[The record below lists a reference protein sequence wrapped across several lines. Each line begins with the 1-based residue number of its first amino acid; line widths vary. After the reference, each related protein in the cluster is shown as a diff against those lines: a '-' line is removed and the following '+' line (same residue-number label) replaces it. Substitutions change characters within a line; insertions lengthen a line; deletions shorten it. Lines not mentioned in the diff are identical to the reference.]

1 MEKLIIA
8 NCSAFFGDRLAAA
21 AEMVRGGRIDVLTG
35 DYLAELT
42 LAILQRQRQR
52 GSGGWVGTFLK
63 QVEQVLAECLQN
75 KIKIVANAGGLN
87 PRGLAE
93 ELRQLADKLGL
104 QPRIAFVEGD
114 DLLSRLREL
123 AAAGERFAHL
133 DQQTPLPLSEV
144 VTAHAYL
151 GGFGIA
157 DALSRGADIVVTGR
171 VTDAALVVGPAAWRF
186 GWQRDDWDKLAG
198 AVAAGHIIECGTQ
211 ATGGN
216 YSFYEEVPG
225 FSAMGF
231 PLVEMHADG
240 SFVVTKHPHTGG
252 LVSVGTVTAQLLY
265 EIDAPAY
272 KNPDVTARFDT
283 LRLVAEGPD
292 RVRVTGTRGE
302 PPPATSKVCVH
313 RSGGFRN
320 SMMMLVPGPDVE
332 RKSELVL
339 SALLHKLGGRERFTK
354 VQSLLLR
361 ADTALPQR
369 QEEASAILKIMVMDR
384 DKERVGRLFS
394 QTAVEL
400 ATASIPGL
408 ALLQPPADATEY
420 LVYFPT
426 QVDSRH
432 LPQQVFVEKEER
444 VIAPLALAPRAAMAA
459 ACQPSAASPPASA
472 AAEPAPLPPS
482 GGEPQT
488 ILFGRL
494 FGTRSG
500 DKGGNANLG
509 VWARSPAAWEFLRG
523 FLSVAQLKRLLP
535 DLAPYDIDRWELP
548 NLLALNFYIRGLLG
562 DGVASSTRLDPQAK
576 TLGEYLRAQRI
587 AVPQSLL

>member
-52 GSGGWVGTFLK
+52 GAGGWVGTFLK

-87 PRGLAE
+87 PRGLAG
-93 ELRQLADKLGL
+93 ELRQLADRLGL

-114 DLLSRLREL
+114 DLLPRLRAL
-123 AAAGERFAHL
+123 AAEGEKFEHL

-186 GWQRDDWDKLAG
+186 GWQRDDWDRLAG

-216 YSFYEEVPG
+216 YSFYEEVAG

-231 PLVEMHADG
+231 PLIEMHADG
-240 SFVVTKHPHTGG
+240 SFVVTKHPGTGG
-252 LVSVGTVTAQLLY
+252 LVSIGTVTAQLLY

-283 LRLVAEGPD
+283 LHLLAEGPD
-292 RVRVTGTRGE
+292 RVRVAGTRGE
-302 PPPATSKVCVH
+302 PPPPTSKVCVH
-313 RSGGFRN
+313 RTGGFRN
-320 SMMMLVPGPDVE
+320 SMMMLLPGPDVE
-332 RKSELVL
+332 RKKELVL
-339 SALLHKLGGRERFTK
+339 SALFHKLGGRERFTK
-354 VQSLLLR
+354 VESLLLR
-361 ADTALPQR
+361 ADTARPQR
-369 QEEASAILKIMVMDR
+369 QEDASAILKIMVMDR

-432 LPQQVFVEKEER
+432 LPQQVFVEKEQR
-444 VIAPLALAPRAAMAA
+444 VIAPLVFSPRTEMA
-459 ACQPSAASPPASA
+459 ACQPSAAT
-472 AAEPAPLPPS
+472 EPARAEPLPPLAS
-482 GGEPQT
+482 ESQT

-523 FLSVAQLKRLLP
+523 FLSVAKLKQLLP
-535 DLAPYDIDRWELP
+535 DLEPYIVERWELP

-576 TLGEYLRAQRI
+576 TLGEYLRAQLI
-587 AVPQSLL
+587 AVPQSLG

>member
-114 DLLSRLREL
+114 DLLPRLREL

-198 AVAAGHIIECGTQ
+198 AVAAGHVIECGTQ

-432 LPQQVFVEKEER
+432 LPQRVFVEKAER